1 MAQLTLDNIDLHYEC
16 LGEGEPLVLVH
27 GLGANLAFWYLS
39 VASSLAQNYRVI
51 LYDLRGHGES
61 SAPRIGYTLP
71 DMAQDLSNLLQALEI
86 SHTHL
91 VGHSFGARVAL
102 YYALQHPDQ
111 IDSLTLAD
119 TQLSCVQPPMQ
130 LREWNYW
137 KIWKQQLSEQSV
149 ELPSDDEWISLQL
162 LSQLNRIAPNLA
174 HGAQAKAARKPSLKR
189 RTMGQKGAERWEQ
202 LLSSPQAQTELN
214 DDRTIT
220 IPQLQGLTTPTFAFF
235 GEYSHCLATGQE
247 LHKHIPNCQLEIA
260 PEVGHFHPAV
270 KPRQF
275 AQTLQQFLQQSSPT
289 LKIPTSEG
297 IFL

>member
-1 MAQLTLDNIDLHYEC
+1 MAQLTFDNIELHYEC

-61 SAPRIGYTLP
+61 STPISDPQSGYTLP
-71 DMAQDLSNLLQALEI
+71 DMAQDLFNLLQALEI

-102 YYALQHPDQ
+102 YYAMQHPEQ
-111 IDSLTLAD
+111 IDTLTLAD
-119 TQLSCVQPPMQ
+119 TQLSCLQPPMK
-130 LREWNYW
+130 LGEWEYW
-137 KIWKQQLSEQSV
+137 KIWKQQLSEQNV
-149 ELPSDDEWISLQL
+149 LLPSDDELISLQL

-174 HGAQAKAARKPSLKR
+174 HGAKAKAARKPSLKR

-202 LLSSPQAQTELN
+202 LLSSPQAQAELN
-214 DDRTIT
+214 NDRIIT
-220 IPQLQGLTTPTFAFF
+220 IPDLQAIATPTFAFF
-235 GEYSHCLATGQE
+235 GEYSHCLATGRE
-247 LHKHIPNCQLEIA
+247 LQKQIPNCQLEIM

-270 KPRQF
+270 KPHQF

-289 LKIPTSEG
+289 LES
-297 IFL
+297 